1 MMRLTMACNR
11 ASSNAGLRAGVCAG
25 RDVAAQTFMS
35 EEDEEEDW
43 ICTLNTVTRAQIR
56 AWYVVVVDVAGSSPG
71 SKVRLHAG
79 MTGLQN

>member
-1 MMRLTMACNR
+1 
-11 ASSNAGLRAGVCAG
+11 
-25 RDVAAQTFMS
+25 MS